1 MNSPLIVIT
10 DLQQRRAPEISSNT
24 NGMFYEKQIIIT

>member
-10 DLQQRRAPEISSNT
+10 DLQQRRSLEISNNT
-24 NGMFYEKQIIIT
+24 EGVFYEKQVIVT

>member
-10 DLQQRRAPEISSNT
+10 DLQQRTSLEISNNT
-24 NGMFYEKQIIIT
+24 DRMFYKKQVIIS